1 MGTRTSRREKTAE
14 SQFGANCAFLVSA
27 TIQFRAVFIEVENSA
42 ELREF
47 RERLRDIISAL
58 SLIPPHI
65 SPSLTTSPATMTR
78 SDSLALGPL
87 VPPTVCDSRR
97 SGLP

>member
-1 MGTRTSRREKTAE
+1 
-14 SQFGANCAFLVSA
+14 VSA

-58 SLIPPHI
+58 PLIPPHI
-65 SPSLTTSPATMTR
+65 SPSLI
-78 SDSLALGPL
+78 
-87 VPPTVCDSRR
+87 CDSWR